1 MGSGAK
7 ADCAVIWTGTSAT
20 VFLHYQMSKHCI
32 HIKEKNLQ
40 KVVINFLEDSN
51 AQTWWPH

>member
-51 AQTWWPH
+51 AQT